1 MNRRETF
8 IRQMLG
14 KNVHVVIDR
23 PIGYDHNGLI
33 YPVNYGYIPG
43 VVAGDGEEQDV
54 YILGVD
60 SPLSAFDGQ
69 VIGAVLRRNDC
80 EDKLVVAPAGMRLHQ
95 GQILSAV
102 LFQERFFDIT
112 VESLLRKSC
121 GVLPFRR
128 RGSEIEILICYEVY
142 SRRWSLPKGHM
153 EAFETE
159 EQTALRELFEE
170 TGLTAP
176 LLPFPPATD
185 EFLRRTGIVKQITYY
200 LAEVDGEP
208 RSLPGEISGFRWI
221 RPGQLSDYLQP
232 GTTAVCEA
240 LLKHL

>member
-1 MNRRETF
+1 MNQREAF

-14 KNVHVVIDR
+14 KTVHVVVDR

-43 VVAGDGEEQDV
+43 LPAGDGEDQDV

-60 SPLSAFDGQ
+60 RPVSTFDGQ
-69 VIGAVLRRNDC
+69 VVGAVLRKNDC
-80 EDKLVVAPAGMRLHQ
+80 EDKLVVAPAGMVFHQ

-102 LFQERFFDIT
+102 HFQERYFDVT

-128 RGSEIEILICYEVY
+128 RNGEIEILICHEVY
-142 SRRWSLPKGHM
+142 SKRWSLPKGHM

-159 EQTALRELFEE
+159 EQTALREFFEE
-170 TGLTAP
+170 TGLIAP
-176 LLPFPPATD
+176 LLPFPSATD
-185 EFLRRTGIVKQITYY
+185 KFLRRSGVAKQVTYY

-208 RSLPGEISGFRWI
+208 RPLPGEIESFRWV

-232 GTTAVCEA
+232 GTVEA
-240 LLKHL
+240 CQTLLNYL

>member
-1 MNRRETF
+1 MNQREAF

-14 KNVHVVIDR
+14 KTVHVVVDR
-23 PIGYDHNGLI
+23 PIGYDHKGLI

-43 VVAGDGEEQDV
+43 IIAGDGEEQDV
-54 YILGVD
+54 YILGVEKPV
-60 SPLSAFDGQ
+60 SEFDGV

-80 EDKLVVAPAGMRLHQ
+80 EDKLVAAPAGIRLHQ

-102 LFQERFFDIT
+102 HFQERFFDVT

-128 RGSEIEILICYEVY
+128 RGGEIEILICYEVY

-159 EQTALRELFEE
+159 EQTALREFFEE

-176 LLPFPPATD
+176 LPPFPPATD
-185 EFLRRTGIVKQITYY
+185 EFRRRTGVVKQITYY

-208 RSLPGEISGFRWI
+208 RPLPGEISGFRWI
-221 RPGQLSDYLQP
+221 SPSQLSDYLQP
-232 GTTAVCEA
+232 GTVQACQT
-240 LLKHL
+240 LLNYL